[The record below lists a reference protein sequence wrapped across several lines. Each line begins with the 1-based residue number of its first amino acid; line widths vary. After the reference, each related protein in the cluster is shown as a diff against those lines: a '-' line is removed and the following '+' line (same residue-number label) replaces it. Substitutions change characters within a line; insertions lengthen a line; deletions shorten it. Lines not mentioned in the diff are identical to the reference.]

1 MGTYQ
6 LTDEKGNLEV
16 LKLISNDGVVLK
28 FRGEDSKINLRKWND
43 GSLRI
48 YRESGQVKVSII
60 LLVGEV
66 TKMKIHDK
74 SQNFDMDCSIRAN
87 KISVEDINQIEI
99 VYDMLN
105 QGTVIDSI
113 SIKIGATK

>member
-1 MGTYQ
+1 MDTYQ
-6 LTDEKGNLEV
+6 LTDEKGNSEV
-16 LKLISNDGVVLK
+16 LELISNDGVVLK
-28 FRGEDSKINLRKWND
+28 FQGKDSKINLRMWND

-87 KISVEDINQIEI
+87 KISMGDINQIEI
-99 VYDMLN
+99 VYDMLDRDK
-105 QGTVIDSI
+105 VIDSI